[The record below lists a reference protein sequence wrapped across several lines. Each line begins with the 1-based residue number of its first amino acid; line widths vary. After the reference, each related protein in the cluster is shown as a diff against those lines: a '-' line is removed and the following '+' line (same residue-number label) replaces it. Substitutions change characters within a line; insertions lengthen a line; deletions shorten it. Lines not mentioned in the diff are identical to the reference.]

1 MLLSLVSILSGG
13 SVLELKLTDVIL
25 LSVQKMLLK
34 RLVRETSTS
43 EIKAPMTFPG
53 LKDSEQNR
61 FFGRKKIDFA
71 LKPKLLL
78 NLLKLLLQKTQTFV
92 YKFLSKKLN

>member
-1 MLLSLVSILSGG
+1 
-13 SVLELKLTDVIL
+13 
-25 LSVQKMLLK
+25 MLLK

-92 YKFLSKKLN
+92 YRFFVKEAKLIENFYSRFRRTPDTPGNEKTGEIK